1 MRRSLIT
8 GLASLLL
15 VSNGA
20 FACGDKFV
28 VFGRGVRFQSAYAAA
43 HPAAVLIYMNPSSHM
58 PLIEHDFHVEATLR
72 QIGHK
77 PRLVSTLEELQ
88 TALAVGTYD
97 VVLVDIADVTA
108 VEQVRA
114 RAKAK
119 SSIVPALY
127 KPTPEAV
134 QSAQK
139 EYGCLVKAMKRS
151 HDLPLVL
158 DEVMRSRSKGADR
171 CQRI

>member
-1 MRRSLIT
+1 MRRSLIL
-8 GLASLLL
+8 GLAAIVL

-20 FACGDKFV
+20 LACGDKFV

-43 HPAAVLIYMNPSSHM
+43 HPASVLIYMNPSSHM
-58 PLIEHDFHVEATLR
+58 PLIERDFHVEATLR
-72 QIGHK
+72 QLGHK
-77 PRLVSTLEELQ
+77 PRVVTTPEDLQ
-88 TALAVGTYD
+88 TALAAGTYD
-97 VVLVDIADVTA
+97 VVLVDIDDVA
-108 VEQVRA
+108 SVEKVRA
-114 RAKAK
+114 RANAK
-119 SSIVPALY
+119 FSIVPALY
-127 KPTPEAV
+127 KPTSEAV

-151 HDLPLVL
+151 HDLPIVL